1 MLHGTASSPR
11 ALLLPGSPPLNGT
24 HHDEVFGSVLD
35 GPEDAQDDSHD
46 VQEIGQ
52 DGRPLVAQEI
62 KDLPLQRRYLGK
74 NKGGDSAGNQS
85 PAAAPRTLKA
95 KSIV

>member
-11 ALLLPGSPPLNGT
+11 ALPLPGSPPLNGT

-46 VQEIGQ
+46 V
-52 DGRPLVAQEI
+52 
-62 KDLPLQRRYLGK
+62 
-74 NKGGDSAGNQS
+74 
-85 PAAAPRTLKA
+85 
-95 KSIV
+95 